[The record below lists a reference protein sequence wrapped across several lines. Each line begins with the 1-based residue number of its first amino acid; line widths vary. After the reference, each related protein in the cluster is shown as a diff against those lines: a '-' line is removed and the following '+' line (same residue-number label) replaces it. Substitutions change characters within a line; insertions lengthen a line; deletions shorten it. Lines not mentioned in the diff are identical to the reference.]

1 MIISEG
7 RRLAYYSVKANSGF
21 WSRHWRK
28 SIKTVEWKKAEQGFL
43 GWFEEPFIKYLSKA
57 GKIIEAGCGL
67 GYYVLALGR
76 RGYNI
81 EGVEWSREAV
91 RLIKKRYP
99 KLKIKTG
106 DVRKL
111 AVKDGYYSGY
121 ISLGV
126 VEHFRSG
133 PEDYLREANRVLKS
147 GGVVFISVPH
157 FNLLRRI
164 KNLLGLYN
172 GNPVGLDFYQYAF
185 TETEIDGLIEKAGFK
200 VIDHFRYDA
209 YKGIKEELPFLHNLL
224 WTSLARWRKFTRSLS
239 PFAIAQGKPTRY
251 RSGWPQT
258 AASSL
263 ANLPTSLKIKVRNS
277 YKRPQWLKLADRYF
291 GHMTMVI
298 CEKLS

>member
-1 MIISEG
+1 MIISDG

-28 SIKTVEWKKAEQGFL
+28 SIQSVDWGKAEQGFL
-43 GWFEEPFIKYLSKA
+43 GWFEDSFAKYLPKK

-67 GYYVLALGR
+67 GYYVLALAR
-76 RGYNI
+76 RGYEI

-99 KLKIKTG
+99 RLKIKTG

-111 AVKDGYYSGY
+111 KVKDGYYSGY

-133 PEDYLREANRVLKS
+133 PEDYLREANRVLKK
-147 GGVVFISVPH
+147 GGMVFISVPY

-164 KNLLGLYN
+164 KSILGFYR
-172 GNPVGLDFYQYAF
+172 GSPAGLDFYQYAF
-185 TETEIDGLIEKAGFK
+185 TEAEIENVIQKSGFK
-200 VIDHFRYDA
+200 VIDNFHYDA
-209 YKGIKEELPFLHNLL
+209 YKSLREEIPILKKILFKKQNSSKL
-224 WTSLARWRKFTRSLS
+224 
-239 PFAIAQGKPTRY
+239 IAKHIVKTE
-251 RSGWPQT
+251 SV
-258 AASSL
+258 
-263 ANLPTSLKIKVRNS
+263 KKVRGRIS
-277 YKRPQWLKLADRYF
+277 VSRPLYLRIIDTLF

-298 CEKLS
+298 CSKV